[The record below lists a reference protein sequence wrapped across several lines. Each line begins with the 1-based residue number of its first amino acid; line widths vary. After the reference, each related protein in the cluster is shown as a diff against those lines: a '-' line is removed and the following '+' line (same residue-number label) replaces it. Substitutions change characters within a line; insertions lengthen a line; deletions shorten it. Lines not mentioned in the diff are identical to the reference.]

1 MCVCGGVCVVV
12 FVESASEIDIY
23 IMCTYEDMEEQ
34 QKKNL
39 RNPLKRERERER
51 ERDHGRCSCRS
62 DSRCFFFLSGSS

>member
-1 MCVCGGVCVVV
+1 MCGVCVCVVV

-39 RNPLKRERERER
+39 RNPFEKRERERER
-51 ERDHGRCSCRS
+51 ERSWQMQ
-62 DSRCFFFLSGSS
+62 L